1 METEQAFENTETTLN
16 NLAGAA
22 GVFLGTDS
30 VESFYE
36 NAANKAEIEFKKRQ
50 HRIPADKQE
59 AFREELIRK
68 ALFNQAR
75 VKVQDLTRPSL
86 RQASYW
92 RDMAIQGAVTVGV
105 GMLAVATAGAIT
117 RRMSGSET
125 TETTT
130 EGASPFAEEVPGFK
144 ASERP
149 HRHSKVAAVN

>member
-1 METEQAFENTETTLN
+1 MENEQAFENTDTTLN

-22 GVFLGTDS
+22 GVLLGTDS
-30 VESFYE
+30 IETFYQ
-36 NAANKAEIEFKKRQ
+36 NAANAAETEFKKRQ

-75 VKVQDLTRPSL
+75 VKVQNLTRPSL
-86 RQASYW
+86 RQAWYW

-105 GMLAVATAGAIT
+105 GALAIATAGAIT
-117 RRMSGSET
+117 RRMTGTGAET
-125 TETTT
+125 TA
-130 EGASPFAEEVPGFK
+130 EGVSPFADEVPGFR

-149 HRHSKVAAVN
+149 NHKHKVAAVN